1 MCKKFQKR
9 LNFKILETEVVGMK
23 NIILAIM
30 FVCSVA
36 WSPAALAKAT
46 KAKKKPSITQKK
58 HAAKNKKAKK
68 GSPEVASEDSGS
80 YKSSYLRKKHARKD
94 RSVASV
100 SSKKA
105 KKDKKSKKKRKH

>member
-1 MCKKFQKR
+1 M
-9 LNFKILETEVVGMK
+9 GMK

-30 FVCSVA
+30 FVCSVV
-36 WSPAALAKAT
+36 WSPEASAKVS
-46 KAKKKPSITQKK
+46 KAKKKPSVTQKK
-58 HAAKNKKAKK
+58 HVAQNKKVKR
-68 GSPEVASEDSGS
+68 GGRSVASEDSGS
-80 YKSSYLRKKHARKD
+80 YRSSYLRKKRAKKD